1 MQLKEVM
8 TPSVEVIAPEAAI
21 QAAAEKMSLLDI
33 GLLPVCEGGRLV
45 GVVTDRD
52 ITVRAVAEGR
62 GPVTTQ
68 VREVMTPDAI
78 YGLDDQDI
86 EDAARLMEQY
96 QIRRLPVLNR
106 HKQLVGMVSLGDLA
120 VHPGQQPLAGE
131 VLEQVSEPGIRG
143 GHSQES
149 LARVSMAQDLRSR
162 CCRVMA
168 HEDWRPTVPRVV
180 RPLPLIRFAA
190 GGL

>member
-8 TPSVEVIAPEAAI
+8 TPSVEVIAPEATI
-21 QAAAEKMSLLDI
+21 QAAAEKMSDLDI

-45 GVVTDRD
+45 GVVTDCD

-68 VREVMTPDAI
+68 VREVMTPEAI
-78 YGLDDQDI
+78 YGFDDQDV

-106 HKQLVGMVSLGDLA
+106 SQQLVGMVALGDLA
-120 VHPGQQPLAGE
+120 VHAGTRPVAAE
-131 VLEQVSEPGIRG
+131 VLEQVSEPGT
-143 GHSQES
+143 
-149 LARVSMAQDLRSR
+149 ARRK
-162 CCRVMA
+162 
-168 HEDWRPTVPRVV
+168 
-180 RPLPLIRFAA
+180 
-190 GGL
+190 